1 MEIVALR
8 SPTIARRRASI
19 GKLIAYH
26 RLGKR
31 LSQEQAAS
39 KLGVHRITWT
49 RWEAGK
55 TSIPSE
61 LLPEVARIVDACP
74 EDLIACRRAA

>member
-1 MEIVALR
+1 MEIVALQ

-19 GKLIAYH
+19 GRLVAHH
-26 RLGKR
+26 RKGKR
-31 LSQEQAAS
+31 LSAEQAAS
-39 KLGVHRITWT
+39 KLGVHRTTWV

-61 LLPEVARIVDACP
+61 LLPEVARIVDACA
-74 EDLIACRRAA
+74 EDLIAGRRAA